1 VTARAR
7 LILAALVALAI
18 AGCGGL
24 DEGGEAEQDDTL
36 TTPEEQAA
44 EEGGRPAQNQQDEL
58 PPRPPGVVDVAGRS
72 DASLTL
78 IFTEGDASAGTE
90 GFTQSAAGSGL
101 NIQPNV
107 QLTDEAA
114 GFVDLCEGRVDIVDS
129 SREIA
134 PEEVE
139 RCERNGLQLVEF
151 QVGYDAA
158 VLATRNEKD
167 VGADCV
173 SMSDLR
179 DTFEAGSTIEA
190 WNQIQP
196 FFFPVRLDTAGPDE
210 QSSDFDFVFSRMLG
224 IPDPSLADL
233 REDYQASADE
243 RDVKNAV
250 AREPKGVLGIVGF
263 SFYGLHEDKLRPL
276 EIDGETG
283 DSCVFPSE
291 ETIVSLLYPFARGL
305 RLYTTTRGLQRAE
318 VREFIRSFIERAQ
331 DLALRNDFLA
341 LPDPVRQ
348 VQIRRIDNPTALADE
363 ALRDENG
370 VIIAARLPVREAGDE
385 EGAGTGSS
393 GETEAG
399 GAGGTGQGAD
409 AETPSSVPAPGTS
422 GTIAEQRAPDAAGES
437 SP

>member
-1 VTARAR
+1 MTARAR
-7 LILAALVALAI
+7 LILAALVAVVI

-24 DEGGEAEQDDTL
+24 DEGEEGQSEDTL

-44 EEGGRPAQNQQDEL
+44 EEGGRPSQNQQAEL
-58 PPRPPGVVDVAGRS
+58 PPRPAGVVDVAGRS
-72 DASLTL
+72 DASMTL
-78 IFTEGDASAGTE
+78 VFTEGDPASGTAGFAE
-90 GFTQSAAGSGL
+90 GAAGSGL

-107 QLTDEAA
+107 ELTDESA

-129 SREIA
+129 SRAII

-158 VLATRNEKD
+158 VFATRNEKD

-173 SMSDLR
+173 SISELR
-179 DTFEAGSTIEA
+179 DVFEAGSTIEA
-190 WNQIQP
+190 WNQIEP

-210 QSSDFDFVFSRMLG
+210 QASDFDFVFSRVLG
-224 IPDPSLADL
+224 VSDPSLADL
-233 REDYQASADE
+233 REDYQAFEDE

-250 AREPKGVLGIVGF
+250 ARNPKGVLGIVGF
-263 SFYGLHEDKLRPL
+263 SFYGLNEDKLRPL

-291 ETIVSLLYPFARGL
+291 ETIVSLLYPLARGL

-318 VREFIRSFIERAQ
+318 VREFLRSFIEQAQ
-331 DLALRNDFLA
+331 DLAATNDFLA
-341 LPDPVRQ
+341 LPDPVKQ

-363 ALRDENG
+363 ELRDENG
-370 VIIAARLPVREAGDE
+370 VIIASRLPVAETPGETGTGSETQDGQGTG
-385 EGAGTGSS
+385 EGAGATGTES
-393 GETEAG
+393 G
-399 GAGGTGQGAD
+399 
-409 AETPSSVPAPGTS
+409 VPAPGTE
-422 GTIAEQRAPDAAGES
+422 GTIAEQRAPDAANES
-437 SP
+437 GP